1 MKHLLLFPLVGTI
14 LFTSCSEKKE
24 ETQLPDPRDS
34 RIEELEAR
42 LETMKK
48 EAADERE
55 KFSRQAEANEA
66 VLNQLKDTVLAMREP
81 KVEKPEDEKV
91 TSKPAVRTV
100 KQKEIERE
108 AREKEIREGFLK
120 ERLLAKGEEHEFI
133 MTETGEIYRDVVI
146 TEVSDIGISFRHRG
160 GAGRI
165 DFKDLPRKWR
175 ERFGYDPELF
185 SLALKREAQIQNK
198 QAMAAAKELEEQ
210 KERNEKLASQLAE
223 AHQAVVAAWDSQ
235 PEVVTSSIIISDG
248 GWGYYPPHPLYY
260 EDHYYDYCPTP
271 IVHYP
276 RIKLPIIGG
285 GGHHRPWD
293 RPVTL
298 PVTPGTLLP
307 KPNPVRPGH
316 DELVSRPTAS
326 RPTLSRPTLSRPTT
340 SRPTVGRPT
349 ASSSRPSVSSPSS
362 VSRPTVSR
370 PSTSRP
376 SASSRPSVSRP
387 TPTSRPSV
395 SRPSVSRPSPVS
407 RPSVSRPSVSA
418 PVSRPSA
425 PVARPAVRTI
435 R

>member
-1 MKHLLLFPLVGTI
+1 ML
-14 LFTSCSEKKE
+14 E
-24 ETQLPDPRDS
+24 LPC
-34 RIEELEAR
+34 
-42 LETMKK
+42 
-48 EAADERE
+48 
-55 KFSRQAEANEA
+55 
-66 VLNQLKDTVLAMREP
+66 
-81 KVEKPEDEKV
+81 
-91 TSKPAVRTV
+91 
-100 KQKEIERE
+100 
-108 AREKEIREGFLK
+108 
-120 ERLLAKGEEHEFI
+120 
-133 MTETGEIYRDVVI
+133 
-146 TEVSDIGISFRHRG
+146 
-160 GAGRI
+160 
-165 DFKDLPRKWR
+165 
-175 ERFGYDPELF
+175 
-185 SLALKREAQIQNK
+185 
-198 QAMAAAKELEEQ
+198 AAKELEEQ

-223 AHQAVVAAWDSQ
+223 AHQAVLAAWDSQ

-316 DELVSRPTAS
+316 DESVSRPSPTRPPAVAANSRPSVSRPTLSRPTLS

-340 SRPTVGRPT
+340 SRPTVGRPTVGRPT

-376 SASSRPSVSRP
+376 S
-387 TPTSRPSV
+387 
-395 SRPSVSRPSPVS
+395 
-407 RPSVSRPSVSA
+407 VSA